1 MGRVEAD
8 TARARTLHL
17 APVLRQGRRRERLPA
32 RQLLEGGAPASQ
44 LPPRGVATPLFRD
57 KNTRHIGK
65 SQSSQP
71 HRKMEPPAHLGLGR
85 EREHVARAEAVQLGV
100 AVPALGER
108 HVQPERPRELA
119 ARVALGARVGD
130 RERAGLNDR
139 ANSLFTRTSPIRQR
153 GSGGSLSV
161 HVLLWG
167 GRRERG

>member
-1 MGRVEAD
+1 
-8 TARARTLHL
+8 
-17 APVLRQGRRRERLPA
+17 VLRQGRRRERLPA

-44 LPPRGVATPLFRD
+44 LPPPGVATPLFRD

-65 SQSSQP
+65 FQSSQP

-130 RERAGLNDR
+130 RERAGLMIARIRCSR
-139 ANSLFTRTSPIRQR
+139 ARVQS
-153 GSGGSLSV
+153 GSAAAAAHSVCTCSFGAGG
-161 HVLLWG
+161 
-167 GRRERG
+167 ERG